1 MNTRVLHAAP
11 PLAATAVSPHQ
22 AAAAARFEPAI
33 ATTAAPPAALSAQD
47 VSLRYRSQTV
57 LHRVNLHVPEGAV
70 VGLVGRNG
78 AGKSSLLRCLLGLTL
93 PDSGQCQLLGCP
105 SAELSDDARA
115 RLGYAAQSPDLFDRL
130 TADQH
135 FARLAGWY
143 PSWSTERAL
152 VLAAQWELPLSRKA
166 RDLSQGDQ
174 QKLSVILA
182 LAHDPDLLILDE
194 PVASLDPLSRRAF
207 MRALFERGEPGEG
220 ASRDQPRTVLIS
232 SHLLTDLERVVT
244 HVAFLRRGRLQ
255 LFGAWDEL
263 AEHVRLLELPAG
275 SSALPT
281 TGVLHR
287 REQAGSVRVLF
298 DERHADA
305 PPASGRPL
313 NLEDLF
319 AELNT

>member
-1 MNTRVLHAAP
+1 MNPQALHAAS
-11 PLAATAVSPHQ
+11 PLAPAAVSSHQ
-22 AAAAARFEPAI
+22 AAAAAQREPA
-33 ATTAAPPAALSAQD
+33 TAAALPAVLTAQD

-57 LHRVNLHVPEGAV
+57 LHHVNLTVPEGAV

-93 PDSGQCQLLGCP
+93 PDSGQCELLGCP
-105 SAELSDDARA
+105 SADLSDEVRA

-135 FARLAGWY
+135 FTRLAGWY
-143 PSWSTERAL
+143 PNWSTERAL
-152 VLAAQWELPLSRKA
+152 VLAAQWELPLARKA
-166 RDLSQGDQ
+166 RDLSLGDQ

-207 MRALFERGEPGEG
+207 MRALFERGDHTEPGGREQ
-220 ASRDQPRTVLIS
+220 ARTVLIS

-244 HVAFLRRGRLQ
+244 HVAFMRRGRVQ

-287 REQAGSVRVLF
+287 REKAGNVRVLF

>member
-1 MNTRVLHAAP
+1 MNVHIGSLEQDAGPGAAG
-11 PLAATAVSPHQ
+11 AHGQVSREGPMV
-22 AAAAARFEPAI
+22 
-33 ATTAAPPAALSAQD
+33 APPAALQAQD

-57 LHRVNLHVPEGAV
+57 LHHVNLTVPEGAV

-93 PDSGQCQLLGCP
+93 PDSGRCELLGCP
-105 SAELSDDARA
+105 SADLSDEVRA

-135 FARLAGWY
+135 FTRLAGWY
-143 PSWSTERAL
+143 PDWSTERAL
-152 VLAAQWELPLSRKA
+152 VLAAQWELPLARKA
-166 RDLSQGDQ
+166 RDLSLGDQ

-207 MRALFERGEPGEG
+207 MRALFERGEHGEPGGREQ
-220 ASRDQPRTVLIS
+220 ARTVLIS

-244 HVAFLRRGRLQ
+244 HVAFLRRGRVQ

-287 REQAGSVRVLF
+287 REQAGSQRVLF
-298 DERHADA
+298 DSRLADA

>member
-1 MNTRVLHAAP
+1 MNPQALHAAP
-11 PLAATAVSPHQ
+11 PLAPG
-22 AAAAARFEPAI
+22 AAAARYEPVTA
-33 ATTAAPPAALSAQD
+33 AAPPSVLTARD

-57 LHRVNLHVPEGAV
+57 LHHVNLTVPEGAV

-93 PDSGQCQLLGCP
+93 PDSGQCELLGCP
-105 SAELSDDARA
+105 SVDLSDEVRA
-115 RLGYAAQSPDLFDRL
+115 RLGYAAQNPDLFDRL

-135 FARLAGWY
+135 FTRLAGWY
-143 PSWSTERAL
+143 PRWSTERAL
-152 VLAAQWELPLSRKA
+152 VLAAQWELPLARKA
-166 RDLSQGDQ
+166 RDLSLGDQ

-207 MRALFERGEPGEG
+207 MRALFERGDHTEPGGRER
-220 ASRDQPRTVLIS
+220 ARTVLIS

-244 HVAFLRRGRLQ
+244 HVAFLRRGRVQ

-275 SSALPT
+275 SSPLPT

-287 REQAGSVRVLF
+287 RELAGSQRVLF
-298 DERHADA
+298 DDRHADA